1 MFHAPATEAK
11 QQNDPSRSQ
20 AMPEPR
26 RELSPL
32 VPASAGHAWSGAAGG
47 GAPPGAN
54 NGIRQPFAA
63 LHSTFGNQAVLRM
76 LSCPTSVIQTK
87 LTVNQPGDQ
96 YEQEADRV
104 ADQVM
109 RMADPAAEQSELPRQ
124 SAALSIQ
131 RIHQSS
137 NYRVQREEVI
147 EEPLPEEEPG
157 VIQSK
162 AQPGGSGVV
171 PAGLESQIHSLRGGG
186 QPLPQSA
193 RAFFEP
199 RFGYDFGMVRVHT
212 DGPATQMAQAVNAL
226 AFTSGANIVFGA
238 GQYSPESGQGRRLLA
253 HELTH
258 VIQQGSSSESVMRTN
273 ICNCPSVGARDPSPA
288 ETADA
293 GAKYPNLQNG
303 DWCVTG
309 PATDVYNCIAWTIG
323 VTNRWVWDEVDAAG
337 DNNGT
342 VSVSD
347 FDAFYGARGLT
358 PAVGSPAN
366 PQIALFANS
375 TGPTHAARVSSSS
388 CGGTQMFESKRGKNI
403 RILHVVTQLE
413 GGIYGNIVKF
423 YVSR

>member
-1 MFHAPATEAK
+1 MPKALARLHAAY
-11 QQNDPSRSQ
+11 
-20 AMPEPR
+20 
-26 RELSPL
+26 
-32 VPASAGHAWSGAAGG
+32 
-47 GAPPGAN
+47 
-54 NGIRQPFAA
+54 
-63 LHSTFGNQAVLRM
+63 GNQAVLRM
-76 LSCPTSVIQTK
+76 VSPQASMIQAK
-87 LTVNQPGDQ
+87 LTVNEPGDQ

-104 ADQVM
+104 ADHVM
-109 RMADPAAEQSELPRQ
+109 RMAEPAAGESHVAEK

-137 NYRVQREEVI
+137 TNQVQREEVI
-147 EEPLPEEEPG
+147 EKPLPEEQPG

-162 AQPGGSGVV
+162 RQAGGGGAV
-171 PAGLESQIHSLRGGG
+171 PSSVESRIHSLRSGG

-199 RFGYDFGMVRVHT
+199 RFGYDFGGVRVHT
-212 DGPATQMAQAVNAL
+212 DGGAAEMARSVNAL
-226 AFTSGANIVFGA
+226 AFTSGSNIVFGA
-238 GQYSPESGQGRRLLA
+238 GQYSPESGSGRRLLA

-258 VIQQGSSSESVMRTN
+258 VIQQGSSSEFVMRTN
-273 ICNCPSVGARDPSPA
+273 ICNCPAVGARDPSPA
-288 ETADA
+288 ETTDA
-293 GAKYPNLQNG
+293 NIKYPNLQNG

-309 PATDVYNCIAWTIG
+309 PATGDYNCIAWTIG

-337 DNNGT
+337 DHDGT

-347 FDAFYGARGLT
+347 FDAFYGARGLV

-366 PQIALFANS
+366 PQVALFANS
-375 TGPTHAARVSSSS
+375 TGPTHAARISSSA
-388 CGGTQMFESKRGKNI
+388 CGGTQMFESKRGQNI